1 MHSLEELIQSIQTLQ
16 KNGFVI
22 SDGEKIKLNPL
33 IEKELKEIEDSLLV
47 YV

>member
-33 IEKELKEIEDSLLV
+33 IEKKLKEIEDGLLV
-47 YV
+47 YE